1 MILRFLI
8 LLVCAVVVLFGLG
21 CLNYTEASN
30 YSHHVTFAQEYGLP
44 EPSQSIH
51 RLGLATTAVGC
62 FLMGY
67 FIRKH

>member
-21 CLNYTEASN
+21 CLNYTAFENHA
-30 YSHHVTFAQEYGLP
+30 HHVSFAEEYKLP
-44 EPSQSIH
+44 EPSTQIH
-51 RLGLATTAVGC
+51 QLGMAATAVGS